1 MSDEYKPKRAITI
14 SEDYKPKRAITIIRP
29 HEIGQNQEGLLVR
42 VRGVFFESELV
53 LRGNGYESEDG
64 LRWYEAYPSDV
75 IEVLL

>member
-29 HEIGQNQEGLLVR
+29 TMVGPNQAGLLVR
-42 VRGVFFESELV
+42 VPGIFESALV
-53 LRGNGYESEDG
+53 LRGIGYESKDG

>member
-1 MSDEYKPKRAITI
+1 M

-29 HEIGQNQEGLLVR
+29 HEVGPNQAGLLVR
-42 VRGVFFESELV
+42 VPGIVESALV

-64 LRWYEAYPSDV
+64 LIQYESRPYDV

>member
-14 SEDYKPKRAITIIRP
+14 IYADDVGP
-29 HEIGQNQEGLLVR
+29 NQAGLLVR
-42 VRGVFFESELV
+42 VPGIFESALV

-64 LRWYEAYPSDV
+64 LRRYEARPYDV